1 MENIRIYFYDFQD
14 REIKSLKNQILP
26 ETIKERINIF
36 SNEIINEYTTKQIGI
51 KGVKSLGNE
60 IRYNDTIN
68 NQVFISRD
76 KISLVKITGNR
87 KDFLK
92 DFLNALHY
100 NHTVFYLLFES
111 SFVRLS
117 SIVDRTSTSIE
128 NIEDDLKLLF
138 SHVSLNKSIKF
149 YFLEFCYLKNFTFS
163 SDGEGFKK
171 IKKLNNG
178 I

>member
-1 MENIRIYFYDFQD
+1 MSYAYAKELDSKKIPIID
-14 REIKSLKNQILP
+14 IASL
-26 ETIKERINIF
+26 RDG
-36 SNEIINEYTTKQIGI
+36 SN
-51 KGVKSLGNE
+51 
-60 IRYNDTIN
+60 
-68 NQVFISRD
+68 
-76 KISLVKITGNR
+76 KISVAKKLHQANKNLGFLYISNHGISNKTITKTRQYGLQFFNKKIEE
-87 KDFLK
+87 LK
-92 DFLNALHY
+92 
-100 NHTVFYLLFES
+100 
-111 SFVRLS
+111 
-117 SIVDRTSTSIE
+117 